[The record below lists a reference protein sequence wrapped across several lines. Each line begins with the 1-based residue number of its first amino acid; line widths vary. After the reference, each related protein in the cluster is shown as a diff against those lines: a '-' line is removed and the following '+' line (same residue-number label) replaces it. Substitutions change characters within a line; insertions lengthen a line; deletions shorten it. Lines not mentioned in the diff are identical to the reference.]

1 MYSVQYNGYNLIGVT
16 TVERGDG
23 SYDSTSLFLYISR
36 LLYLGTIHCTQQG
49 LGALLYGSYRS
60 EAKNQ
65 SPQGS
70 PRALASAGKEE
81 VRGPSSEA
89 VSAGVADTAADFAA
103 EFAAETA
110 GAADSAAVET
120 LLAPPVPGV
129 QKPPR
134 WVGKRFRD
142 RFAAAPLKV

>member
-1 MYSVQYNGYNLIGVT
+1 M
-16 TVERGDG
+16 ERGDG

-60 EAKNQ
+60 EAKNP

-103 EFAAETA
+103 ETA

-129 QKPPR
+129 QKPQR

>member
-1 MYSVQYNGYNLIGVT
+1 MYSVQYNGYNLVGVT

-70 PRALASAGKEE
+70 PRALASAGKE
-81 VRGPSSEA
+81 G
-89 VSAGVADTAADFAA
+89 G
-103 EFAAETA
+103 
-110 GAADSAAVET
+110 
-120 LLAPPVPGV
+120 
-129 QKPPR
+129 Q
-134 WVGKRFRD
+134 RFI
-142 RFAAAPLKV
+142 L